1 MDNQLQV
8 FQNQEFGE
16 LRTIVKEG
24 EPWFVA
30 IDVCKTLE
38 IRNHKDAIKRLDED
52 EKMGVVLTDP
62 HGRPQETNC
71 VSESGLYSLALGSRK
86 PQAKPFKRWVTHE
99 VIPSIRKHGA
109 YATPATIESL
119 IQNPESG
126 IKLLTALKE
135 EQDKRKKLESK
146 VEKDKPKVLFADAV
160 SASESPMLI
169 GELAKLLKQN
179 GIDIGEQRLFKWLRN
194 NGYLIKRKGTDYN
207 SPTQYSMNLHLF
219 QVKETAINHADGRVI
234 VVRTTRLTGKGQKYF
249 INKFV
254 GKNFRV
260 GESW

>member
-1 MDNQLQV
+1 MNDLQI
-8 FQNQEFGE
+8 FKNSDFGE

-30 IDVCKTLE
+30 IDVCKALE
-38 IRNHKDAIKRLDED
+38 VSNPTVAVSRLDSD
-52 EKMGVVLTDP
+52 EVAKFNLGSLS
-62 HGRPQETNC
+62 GESNI

-135 EQDKRKKLESK
+135 EQDKRKVLEDK
-146 VEKDKPKVLFADAV
+146 VNQDRPKVLFADAV
-160 SASESPMLI
+160 AASESPMLI
-169 GELAKLLKQN
+169 GELAKVIKQN
-179 GIDIGEQRLFKWLRN
+179 GVNIGEKRLFEWLRN
-194 NGYLIKRKGTDYN
+194 NGYLIRRKGTDYN
-207 SPTQYSMNLHLF
+207 SPTQRSMEMGLF
-219 QVKETAINHADGRVI
+219 KVKETAITHSDGHITVN
-234 VVRTTRLTGKGQKYF
+234 RTTKVTGRGQGYF
-249 INKFV
+249 VNKFL
-254 GKNFRV
+254 GSENYDN
-260 GESW
+260 

>member
-1 MDNQLQV
+1 MKDLQI
-8 FQNQEFGE
+8 FKNSDFGE

-30 IDVCKTLE
+30 IDVCKALE
-38 IRNHKDAIKRLDED
+38 VSNPTVAISRLDGD
-52 EKMGVVLTDP
+52 EVAKFNLGGLS
-62 HGRPQETNC
+62 GESNI

-135 EQDKRKKLESK
+135 EQDKRRELEDK
-146 VEKDKPKVLFADAV
+146 VNQDKPKVIFADAV
-160 SASESPMLI
+160 AASESPMLI
-169 GELAKLLKQN
+169 GELAKVIKQN
-179 GIDIGEQRLFKWLRN
+179 GVNIGEKRLFEWLRN
-194 NGYLIKRKGTDYN
+194 NGYLIRRKGTDYN
-207 SPTQYSMNLHLF
+207 SPTQRSMEMGLF
-219 QVKETAINHADGRVI
+219 KVKETAITHSDGHITVN
-234 VVRTTRLTGKGQKYF
+234 RTTKVTGRGQSYF
-249 INKFV
+249 VNKFL
-254 GKNFRV
+254 GSENY
-260 GESW
+260 GN

>member
-1 MDNQLQV
+1 MNDLQI
-8 FQNQEFGE
+8 FKNSDFGE

-30 IDVCKTLE
+30 IDVCKALE
-38 IRNHKDAIKRLDED
+38 VSNPTVAVSRLDGD
-52 EKMGVVLTDP
+52 EVAKFNLGSLS
-62 HGRPQETNC
+62 GESNI

-135 EQDKRKKLESK
+135 EQDKRRELEDK
-146 VEKDKPKVLFADAV
+146 VNRDKPKVLFADAV
-160 SASESPMLI
+160 AASESPMLI
-169 GELAKLLKQN
+169 GELAKVIKQN
-179 GIDIGEQRLFKWLRN
+179 GVNIGEKRLFEWLRN
-194 NGYLIKRKGTDYN
+194 NGYLIRRKGTDYN
-207 SPTQYSMNLHLF
+207 SPTQRSMEMGLF
-219 QVKETAINHADGRVI
+219 KVKETAITHSDGHITVN
-234 VVRTTRLTGKGQKYF
+234 RTTKVTGRGQSYF
-249 INKFV
+249 VNKFL
-254 GKNFRV
+254 GSENY
-260 GESW
+260 GN

>member
-1 MDNQLQV
+1 MNDLQI
-8 FQNQEFGE
+8 FKNSDFGE

-30 IDVCKTLE
+30 IDVCKALE
-38 IRNHKDAIKRLDED
+38 IANSRMAVDRLDED
-52 EKMGVVLTDP
+52 EKDVSLTDTL
-62 HGRPQETNC
+62 GGKQQMQI

-135 EQDKRKKLESK
+135 EQDKRKVLEDK
-146 VEKDKPKVLFADAV
+146 VNQDRPKVLFADAV
-160 SASESPMLI
+160 AASESPMLI
-169 GELAKLLKQN
+169 GELAKVIKQN
-179 GIDIGEQRLFKWLRN
+179 GVNIGEKRLFEWLRN
-194 NGYLIKRKGTDYN
+194 NGYLIRRKGTDYN
-207 SPTQYSMNLHLF
+207 SPTQRSMEMGLF
-219 QVKETAINHADGRVI
+219 KVKETAITHSDGHITVN
-234 VVRTTRLTGKGQKYF
+234 RTTKVTGRGQRYF
-249 INKFV
+249 VNKFL
-254 GKNFRV
+254 GSENYDN
-260 GESW
+260 